1 MAILALFAK
10 HSGRQVIELK
20 LSIVNNS
27 YCIIAFNIQDGETLL
42 TISIASGVEVRWRI
56 FIVDSLLTKL

>member
-10 HSGRQVIELK
+10 HSGRQIIELK

-27 YCIIAFNIQDGETLL
+27 YCIFAFNIQNGETLL
-42 TISIASGVEVRWRI
+42 TISSGVEIRWRI
-56 FIVDSLLTKL
+56 FIVDSPLTKL

>member
-27 YCIIAFNIQDGETLL
+27 YCIFAFNIQDGETLL
-42 TISIASGVEVRWRI
+42 TIIAHCFWCRS
-56 FIVDSLLTKL
+56 

>member
-27 YCIIAFNIQDGETLL
+27 YCFFTFNIQDG
-42 TISIASGVEVRWRI
+42 RN
-56 FIVDSLLTKL
+56 FIDIDN